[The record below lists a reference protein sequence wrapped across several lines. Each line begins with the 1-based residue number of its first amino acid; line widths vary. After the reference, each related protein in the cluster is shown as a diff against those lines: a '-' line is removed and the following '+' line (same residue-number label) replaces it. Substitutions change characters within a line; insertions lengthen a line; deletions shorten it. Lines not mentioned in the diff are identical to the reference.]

1 MYISFSG
8 SSVKSISSALEEYV
22 RDHLSHYERE
32 TYDKLREHEFG
43 GDYATELVVEEKAEE
58 MAEEFHGD
66 IEAIV
71 TDYFERHTIWQAEAL
86 EKLEEKL
93 KEADEE
99 AEANKEDD
107 NE

>member
-8 SSVKSISSALEEYV
+8 SSISSISSALEEYV
-22 RDHLSHYERE
+22 RDHLSHYENE
-32 TYDKLREHEFG
+32 IFDKLEAHEYG
-43 GDYATELVVEEKAEE
+43 GSYEIDLVIEEISSD

-66 IEAIV
+66 IEGIV
-71 TDYFERHTIWQAEAL
+71 TDHFDNHTHWQSEAR

-99 AEANKEDD
+99 AEGDKEDK
-107 NE
+107 

>member
-1 MYISFSG
+1 MFISL
-8 SSVKSISSALEEYV
+8 SSSSISSLSSALEEFV
-22 RDHLSHYERE
+22 REHLSHCERE
-32 TYDKLREHEFG
+32 TYDKLHEHEYG
-43 GDYATELVVEEKAEE
+43 GEYATDLAVEETASD

-71 TDYFERHTIWQAEAL
+71 TDYFERHTHWQDEGR

-99 AEANKEDD
+99 AEANKEED
-107 NE
+107 E